1 MHIKADLHRKKYDD
15 LTYFKTD
22 RKILC
27 IIRIPEKSLLKESKV
42 EGSMKIS
49 YTIMCNNDVNLEIKL
64 SEILA
69 NEKVAKMIKSE
80 FAKGLR
86 NLTLTSNDEASLY
99 LKTEKEVYEFTVSK
113 NDFAD
118 ILVLA
123 EEDARKHKR
132 IKKECEGVE
141 LVDIV
146 TLD

>member
-1 MHIKADLHRKKYDD
+1 
-15 LTYFKTD
+15 
-22 RKILC
+22 
-27 IIRIPEKSLLKESKV
+27 
-42 EGSMKIS
+42 MKIS
-49 YTIMCNNDVNLEIKL
+49 YTIMCNNDVNLEIAL

-69 NEKVAKMIKSE
+69 NEKVAKVIKSE
-80 FAKGLR
+80 FGKGLR
-86 NLTLTSNDEASLY
+86 NLTLISNDEASLS
-99 LKTEKEVYEFTVSK
+99 LKTQKEVYEFIVSK

>member
-1 MHIKADLHRKKYDD
+1 M
-15 LTYFKTD
+15 
-22 RKILC
+22 
-27 IIRIPEKSLLKESKV
+27 

-49 YTIMCNNDVNLEIKL
+49 YTIMCNNDVNLEIAL

-69 NEKVAKMIKSE
+69 NEKVAKAIKSE
-80 FAKGLR
+80 FGKGLR
-86 NLTLTSNDEASLY
+86 NLTLVSNDEASLS
-99 LKTEKEVYEFTVSK
+99 LKTEKEVHEFIVSK

>member
-1 MHIKADLHRKKYDD
+1 M
-15 LTYFKTD
+15 
-22 RKILC
+22 
-27 IIRIPEKSLLKESKV
+27 
-42 EGSMKIS
+42 EGSMKVS
-49 YTIMCNNDVNLEIKL
+49 YTVMCKNDVNLEVTL
-64 SEILA
+64 SEILS
-69 NEKVAKMIKSE
+69 NEKVAKAIKSE
-80 FAKGLR
+80 FAKGMR
-86 NLTLTSNDEASLY
+86 NLTLSSNDEASLY
-99 LKTEKEVYEFTVSK
+99 LKTQKEVYEFTVSK

>member
-1 MHIKADLHRKKYDD
+1 
-15 LTYFKTD
+15 
-22 RKILC
+22 
-27 IIRIPEKSLLKESKV
+27 
-42 EGSMKIS
+42 MKIS
-49 YTIMCNNDVNLEIKL
+49 YTIMCNNDVNLKIAL

-69 NEKVAKMIKSE
+69 NEKVAKAIKSE
-80 FAKGLR
+80 FGKGIR
-86 NLTLTSNDEASLY
+86 NLALVSNDEASLSI
-99 LKTEKEVYEFTVSK
+99 KTEKEVHEFIVSK